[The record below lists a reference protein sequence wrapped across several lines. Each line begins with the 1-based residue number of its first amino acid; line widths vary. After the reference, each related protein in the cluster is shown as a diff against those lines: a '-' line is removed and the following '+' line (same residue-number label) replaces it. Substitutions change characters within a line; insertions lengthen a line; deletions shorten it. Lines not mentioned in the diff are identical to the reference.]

1 MDYEKKYKEALEWM
15 NRLRGAVREDAERY
29 FPELI
34 ENEDERIRKELI
46 EHVKD
51 QQSSFI
57 SSPDCRDKYE
67 EEENQKYNS
76 WIAWLEKQGKNNYG
90 NN

>member
-1 MDYEKKYKEALEWM
+1 MNCEKKYKKALEWM
-15 NRLRGAVREDAERY
+15 SRLKGAVREDAERC

-76 WIAWLEKQGKNNYG
+76 WIAWLEKQGNT
-90 NN
+90 